1 MKKPVCVFTGIL
13 FFLCILNVS
22 CSDTTELAPIR
33 VVVELDIGESGDIR
47 LSNGDVV
54 KLELLEI
61 SEVRDSLRGGIR
73 RAYVKVSVGGDEIT
87 LDAGNYN
94 LPVAIGN
101 VQIDC
106 PAIKGYLANS
116 NKDRWGLSKDARFRL
131 WPKGLPYIYP
141 GTFVCPVKQD
151 WLASMSQSGNEPTYV
166 DWGEDPAN
174 KTIYYHSGFDIG
186 GAEGMDEVVSA
197 TDGLVISAKN
207 EVLDGFDDI
216 PGDSRKDVVYVV
228 DNRGWYIRYSHL
240 DSVDPAIKPGNK
252 VKMGQK
258 IGFIG
263 KQGHSGGWVHLH
275 FEIKNKE
282 TSSGNWGTE
291 DAYAYVW
298 ESYVNQ
304 YNPSL
309 IAVAR
314 PHQLVWV
321 GQKASLDGRK
331 SRSFAGDIVS
341 YQWTFNDGTTA
352 AGAVQNKIYNK
363 PGAYSEIL
371 KVTDSKGNVDY
382 DFTVVQVFDKENPEK
397 RIPAIHAG
405 FYPTLGIQPGDPVA
419 FFVRT
424 FYGDTGNETWDFGD
438 GTPKLSVK
446 SESIPKDPSQGKYA
460 KAVHSFSNP
469 GHYIVMVECS
479 NEHGYQ
485 ATAHLHVDVSNLS
498 GDPELTGE

>member
-1 MKKPVCVFTGIL
+1 MKKPLFIFAGIL
-13 FFLCILNVS
+13 FILSVLTVS
-22 CSDTTELAPIR
+22 CNDRSGLTPIR
-33 VVVELDIGESGDIR
+33 VVSDLDLGESEEIS
-47 LSNGDVV
+47 LSNGEVV

-61 SEVRDSLRGGIR
+61 HEVRDSLRDAIR
-73 RAYVKVSVGGDEIT
+73 IAHVKVSVDGEEIT
-87 LDAGNYN
+87 LSAGIYN
-94 LPVAIGN
+94 LPVAVGN

-106 PAIKGYLANS
+106 PAIKGYYSNS

-131 WPKGLPYIYP
+131 WPKGSPYIEP

-166 DWGEDPAN
+166 DWGENPAD
-174 KTIYYHSGFDIG
+174 KKIYYHSGHDIG
-186 GAEGMDEVVSA
+186 GAEGLDEIVSA
-197 TDGLVISAKN
+197 TDGLVISANN
-207 EVLDGFDDI
+207 ELLDGYSDM
-216 PGDSRKDVVYVV
+216 PGDVRKDVVYVV

-240 DSVDPAIKPGNK
+240 DSVDPAIKPGIK

-275 FEIKNKE
+275 FEIKSKE

-298 ESYVNQ
+298 EAYVKQ

-314 PHQLVWV
+314 PHQIV
-321 GQKASLDGRK
+321 GTGKRVTLDGRK
-331 SRSFAGDIVS
+331 SRSFAGEIVS
-341 YQWTFNDGTTA
+341 YEWTFSDGTTA
-352 AGAVQNKIYNK
+352 AGAVQKKFYNK
-363 PGAYSEIL
+363 PGEYSEIL
-371 KVTDSKGNVDY
+371 KITDSEGNVDY

-397 RIPAIHAG
+397 RIPAIHAS
-405 FYPTLGIQPGDPVA
+405 FYPTLGIKPGDPVA

-424 FYGDTGNETWDFGD
+424 FYGDAGNETWDFGD
-438 GTPKLSVK
+438 GTPKVSVE
-446 SESIPKDPSQGKYA
+446 SESIPKDPSQGQYA

-469 GHYIVMVECS
+469 GHYIVTVERS
-479 NEHGYQ
+479 NERGYQ
-485 ATAHLHVDVSNLS
+485 ATAHLHVEVSQ
-498 GDPELTGE
+498 